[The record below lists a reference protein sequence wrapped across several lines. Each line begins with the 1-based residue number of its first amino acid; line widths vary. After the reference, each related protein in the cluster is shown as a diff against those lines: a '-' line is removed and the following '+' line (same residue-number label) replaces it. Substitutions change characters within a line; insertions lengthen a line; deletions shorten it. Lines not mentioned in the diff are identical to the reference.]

1 MKITLAFDVYGTLV
15 DPCGMAAHLAAECQ
29 DTAEQFAEFWREKQ
43 LEYSFRRGLM
53 QNYADFAA
61 CTRAALDFTC
71 ERFARSISD
80 KRKKELLE
88 LYQTLP
94 VFSDVERSLR
104 SLSEKYRVFA
114 FSNGRPEEVRSVLA
128 HGKIEQFFIGIIS
141 AHEVRSF
148 KPNPAVYAH
157 ARRVSGAWSSPFW
170 VVSSNPWDVIGA
182 RSAGLSAAWVQRSD
196 KKIFD
201 PWGIDPSLIVHSL
214 SELRPAV
221 EQYCECCG
229 SNFAILE

>member
-1 MKITLAFDVYGTLV
+1 
-15 DPCGMAAHLAAECQ
+15 
-29 DTAEQFAEFWREKQ
+29 
-43 LEYSFRRGLM
+43 
-53 QNYADFAA
+53 
-61 CTRAALDFTC
+61 
-71 ERFARSISD
+71 
-80 KRKKELLE
+80 LE

-182 RSAGLSAAWVQRSD
+182 RCAGLSAAWVQRSD

-214 SELRPAV
+214 SELNDLQSNNTANVVGLFLQSSNRATKGTISGPVGCLAPTKTIAHRRPSPSLSIRPGLNN
-221 EQYCECCG
+221 E
-229 SNFAILE
+229 SNRRQP